1 MLLLYPIDKCASSK
15 FSVRLQFKIQI
26 CQNNFALE
34 NIIITI
40 KKENLITDFENVK
53 REYIKLPKQ

>member
-15 FSVRLQFKIQI
+15 FSVRLQFKLQI

-40 KKENLITDFENVK
+40 KKNYLFSILRMLKENL
-53 REYIKLPKQ
+53 